1 MIESCLNS
9 HFGLKMR
16 PVQDLGPSITS
27 NRLTCLARKGRVTFA
42 KCPMTRAGVRFW
54 FFSIMVTR
62 LTRSTN
68 DVTFAR
74 PNFRFSCIRSLSH

>member
-1 MIESCLNS
+1 MTEPCLKP

-16 PVQDLGPSITS
+16 PVHNLGPTIAYY
-27 NRLTCLARKGRVTFA
+27 RLTCLAGKGRVTFA

-54 FFSIMVTR
+54 FFSIMLKQ
-62 LTRSTN
+62 LTRSNN